1 MDKKENYQVIEDHPN
16 YPVEDEIEEIK
27 KRYSKGCYLV
37 NVPGQFRQAYQDIQ
51 RLLSLLSEKEKE
63 IEDITQ
69 ENTRLSNEWQECHA
83 YNNEIV
89 SENQKLKEKVEELGT
104 QSICSFFDKQ
114 ITWEDAF
121 FKKNKEC
128 TEWSNKALS
137 AETKIEELEKKLAS
151 SESIRIAEKSILIKE
166 IEYNKS
172 LEEGIEMAIDCL
184 ESPCETFYDKIN
196 PTIRELKNLIKG
208 EKDEITNR

>member
-1 MDKKENYQVIEDHPN
+1 MDEKKK
-16 YPVEDEIEEIK
+16 IK
-27 KRYSKGCYLV
+27 ERYSRGCYLV
-37 NVPGQFRQAYQDIQ
+37 NIPGQFRQAYQDIQ
-51 RLLSLLSEKEKE
+51 RLLSLLSEKEK
-63 IEDITQ
+63 
-69 ENTRLSNEWQECHA
+69 
-83 YNNEIV
+83 
-89 SENQKLKEKVEELGT
+89 KVEELGT
-104 QSICSFFDKQ
+104 QSICPFFDKQ

-172 LEEGIEMAIDCL
+172 LEEGIEELIAYGMPKHIEEGL
-184 ESPCETFYDKIN
+184 YD
-196 PTIRELKNLIKG
+196 LIKG
-208 EKDEITNR
+208 GGDV